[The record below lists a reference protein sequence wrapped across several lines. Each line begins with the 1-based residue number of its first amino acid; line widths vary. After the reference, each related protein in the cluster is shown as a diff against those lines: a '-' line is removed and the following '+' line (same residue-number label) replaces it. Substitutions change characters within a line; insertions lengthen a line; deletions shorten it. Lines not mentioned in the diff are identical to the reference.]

1 MRTNAKTALI
11 AALIAAT
18 TLATLTPSAEATN
31 ISWQQAGTI
40 LAARLNDRAARE
52 YHEELGQLLI
62 TSPERVATTR
72 VTPRVTWTFDAQQCR
87 LTGGS
92 SKLKVIVNM
101 RKLKEA
107 VPVDATRLDLK
118 CEQGVQCVSVLR
130 HTGKRW
136 ASKKTYGIN
145 RHFKSSQ
152 RKAVVRNMVS
162 KVYASC
168 GPGGRA

>member
-62 TSPERVATTR
+62 ASTERVAKAK
-72 VTPRVTWTFDAQQCR
+72 VTPREGWTFDAQHCR

-92 SKLKVIVNM
+92 ADLKVIVNM
-101 RKLKEA
+101 KKLKEA
-107 VPVDATRLDLK
+107 VPVGPTRLDLK
-118 CEQGVQCVSVLR
+118 CEPGVQCVSVL
-130 HTGKRW
+130 KRQGNTW
-136 ASKKTYGIN
+136 ASSKAYGVN
-145 RHFKSSQ
+145 RHFKNTQ
-152 RKAVVRNMVS
+152 RKAVVRNMVR